1 MARITYVWDKDKMEL
16 IEASEYYAYKAKERW
31 KNNHMVITDSIDPF
45 LSHADKK
52 KYDSKSKY
60 RKTLKALGYEEV
72 GNDKIDPYKVKR
84 EAWEKSHKE
93 YMNNFRKSL
102 YDQL

>member
-1 MARITYVWDKDKMEL
+1 MKMPRL
-16 IEASEYYAYKAKERW
+16 RW
-31 KNNHMVITDSIDPF
+31 IKGTDEWIDLDNYEKPKKKTGPNVISDTCDPF

-72 GNDKIDPYKVKR
+72 GNDKIDPYKVKS